1 MPLTLRI
8 ISKQKDL
15 LGADSTKVFSVH
27 GGTIGRAPDNDW
39 ILPDPDRYVS
49 AHHAIIDYQ
58 GGAYYLTDSSSN
70 GIYVNDSDQSVGSG
84 APIRLHNGDRLRMG
98 RYRFAVSIV
107 NVGRDGTSDT
117 GVFLAEDAEEDGEF
131 TDTTTLPSPRV
142 DSLGLNLK
150 LVDETPAQRAKPEP
164 TDTEQFTIIEA
175 VPETMKTRI
184 LEASAEAGSSAPVDQ
199 AEETQPVEALQKE
212 TLRAALVA
220 LLEAAGADPDR
231 LGEDQET
238 VFIERLG
245 QVIRAAVVGL
255 AGSFELSDRPAAPPD
270 ADSLARNPL
279 SKDDE
284 DSRLL
289 NELLFYSGLDYA
301 APVDAVEEAV
311 ADVQAHHQAV
321 TRAGRAAW
329 LDLLDRMAPATL
341 EAGFNKGLTR
351 GSLLGISN
359 KAKYWDLYR
368 EFYEQLARRADE
380 RFGEVFEETYCRI
393 YQAERNRRN
402 FREERQAVK
411 EEEPKATPD
420 TIRIPD

>member
-70 GIYVNDSDQSVGSG
+70 GVYVNDSDQSVGSG

-131 TDTTTLPSPRV
+131 TDTTTLPSPRA

-150 LVDETPAQRAKPEP
+150 LVDDAPAPRAEPEP

-175 VPETMKTRI
+175 VPETMRTRI
-184 LEASAEAGSSAPVDQ
+184 LEASADDRSSSPADS

-212 TLRAALVA
+212 SIRAALVA

-231 LGEDQET
+231 LGEGQET

-245 QVIRAAVVGL
+245 QVIRAAVTGL
-255 AGSFELSDRPAAPPD
+255 AGSFEPTDRPAAPPD
-270 ADSLARNPL
+270 AENLARNPL
-279 SKDDE
+279 CGNDE
-284 DSRLL
+284 NRLL

-301 APVDAVEEAV
+301 APVDAVEEAA
-311 ADVQAHHQAV
+311 ADVQAHQQAV

-380 RFGEVFEETYCRI
+380 RFGQVFEETYRRI

-411 EEEPKATPD
+411 EEEPTAATD